1 MDHPGRPDVIV
12 IGRAARIHGVTPVA
26 VSLLPVHL
34 RRRDAP
40 RARSA

>member
-12 IGRAARIHGVTPVA
+12 IGRAAPIHGVTPVA
-26 VSLLPVHL
+26 VSLLLVHL
-34 RRRDAP
+34 WRRDAP